1 MLRCLTLGS
10 GDGSKMVHGEFDL
23 LLGDCSGFV
32 SNHVVM
38 LTENNC
44 EETMGGPETSGTKS
58 ATGRSLAGKLLRKAN
73 TPTLDSAHTLV
84 IPPPPPI
91 CEG

>member
-32 SNHVVM
+32 SNRVVM

-44 EETMGGPETSGTKS
+44 EETMGVRNFRNEKCNWTIP
-58 ATGRSLAGKLLRKAN
+58 GRKVAKKG
-73 TPTLDSAHTLV
+73 
-84 IPPPPPI
+84 
-91 CEG
+91 